1 MEAIFILSAYNFC
14 MGLLSSLS
22 LMTAETSCGLAPEA
36 LVQEKAAVTAIADRV
51 NVIGNRTIYKANTAD
66 EDLSETDVPDDD
78 DEYYEEEVTDSEY
91 PDVSSEYDDYY
102 APDAVYCF
110 SSDFDSSFKAYMD
123 YRCIT
128 DTGSVQYQL
137 QQEAY
142 TDDRGFRR
150 IGDDYCVA
158 LGTGLTSGCGE
169 RFLITLDSGCSF
181 TAIVS
186 DVKADIHT
194 DSTNCYAPRGYNA
207 GNIVEFIIDT
217 DSADSDMLCTGSA
230 DCFYDLSGNVI
241 SIQAI

>member
-1 MEAIFILSAYNFC
+1 
-14 MGLLSSLS
+14 MGLLSSLA
-22 LMTAETSCGLAPEA
+22 LVTNETAGGLAPETLA
-36 LVQEKAAVTAIADRV
+36 QEKAVVSAMADRV
-51 NVIGNRTIYKANTAD
+51 NIIGNRTIYSANISDEEEQSESD
-66 EDLSETDVPDDD
+66 EDC
-78 DEYYEEEVTDSEY
+78 EYYEEESAVGEY
-91 PDVSSEYDDYY
+91 YDESDEYTEYCVS
-102 APDAVYCF
+102 DAVYCF

-137 QQEAY
+137 QQQAY

-169 RFLITLDSGCSF
+169 RFLITLDSGYSF

-217 DSADSDMLCTGSA
+217 DCADSDMLCMGSA
-230 DCFYDLSGNVI
+230 DCFYDLSGNVV
-241 SIQAI
+241 SVQAI

>member
-1 MEAIFILSAYNFC
+1 

-22 LMTAETSCGLAPEA
+22 LVSAETAGGLAPSA
-36 LVQEKAAVTAIADRV
+36 LAQEKAIVSAMADRV
-51 NVIGNRTIYKANTAD
+51 NIIGNRTICSASSDTEEISDWENYDYDTA
-66 EDLSETDVPDDD
+66 EECTDG
-78 DEYYEEEVTDSEY
+78 TD
-91 PDVSSEYDDYY
+91 YDDCYY
-102 APDAVYCF
+102 DDGAVYCF

-137 QQEAY
+137 QQQAY

-186 DVKADIHT
+186 DVKADVHT

-217 DSADSDMLCTGSA
+217 DQADNDMLCSGSA
-230 DCFYDLSGNVI
+230 DCFYDLSGNVV
-241 SIQAI
+241 SVQAI

>member
-1 MEAIFILSAYNFC
+1 
-14 MGLLSSLS
+14 MGLLSSLA
-22 LMTAETSCGLAPEA
+22 MVTNETTVGAANGTLET
-36 LVQEKAAVTAIADRV
+36 EKAIVCAVADRV
-51 NVIGNRTIYKANTAD
+51 NIIGSRTISSAVTTDDTQSEDGSD
-66 EDLSETDVPDDD
+66 EESCEDSC
-78 DEYYEEEVTDSEY
+78 DE
-91 PDVSSEYDDYY
+91 SSGYTEDNCGGT
-102 APDAVYCF
+102 VYCF

-137 QQEAY
+137 QQQAY
-142 TDDRGFRR
+142 TDSRGFRR

-169 RFLITLDSGCSF
+169 RFLITLDSGYSF
-181 TAIVS
+181 TAIVA

-217 DSADSDMLCTGSA
+217 DCADSNMLCMGSA
-230 DCFYDLSGNVI
+230 DCFCDLSGNVT
-241 SIQAI
+241 SVQAI